1 MKKQKILSLLLAL
14 VILFSEFGSFS
25 SLVLGDEPIEEP
37 KIESQ
42 DEPVVETLNEPAVKP
57 LSEPIV
63 EEDFIIENGILL
75 GLSDKKKEEIKST
88 HHVDIPNGVQEIGEH
103 ALQGLSLESVTLN
116 EDLKTIKGYAFADN
130 DLTEITLPDSVTNIE
145 EYAFRDNRI
154 KSLNTNK
161 VENIGEGTFQ
171 NNKLTSLEL
180 TDSLT
185 MIGDAAFKANDLVE
199 VSVPDSV
206 NIIGRNIF
214 IDNNRYVR
222 ILGDNSVIET
232 ERVDGHYGHVVKSA
246 VITIKYVDKDTN
258 SEIIS
263 SKIIGDDLS
272 KDGEIFEIGKEAAY
286 ASPKID
292 GYIAS
297 EESVVIKPEKE
308 NDTFT
313 VYYIKADKKPVIKT
327 VFKKFKGGDVIDEK
341 ALLKD
346 ITATD
351 LLGRDISDKITVTP
365 SSFDS
370 STAGVF
376 DVNYS
381 VTDEFG
387 NTSVVTDKISV
398 GVDWPNIEVGGG
410 LFVRDFTFNEFNG
423 NTVTGFTDEFKKN
436 HTDAN
441 GNLTVDELYIPSFND
456 KGEPV
461 ATIGISAFEDFHL
474 TSVTIPNGIK
484 YIRKYAFR
492 KNQITSITIPD
503 SVSTI
508 GEGAF
513 SENQLNAVTIP
524 EGVGSIMYYAFE
536 KNNLT
541 SVDIPNSVYYIGTG
555 AFKLNKLASITIGES
570 VEEIGKYAFYKN
582 QLTSVV
588 IPDSVKKIGY
598 DAFEDN
604 ARYRVYAY
612 RRGEG
617 SNVLNN
623 SIKVIY
629 NPYKATGNG
638 EVEWEEDDF
647 SWDGTKLLGFSLK
660 GGEKLKLTNKL
671 TIPKKAT
678 KIGIYAFNELN
689 IDSVTIPYGVQG
701 IFAYAFADNKLTS
714 VTIPDSVTSIE
725 TYAFYGNRL
734 ISVTIPDSV
743 IEIGRNTF
751 RQGYSL
757 IPAYRHGYGTNIVE
771 EWVGVIYN
779 PYKATGDE
787 EFEWN
792 ENDFIWN
799 GTVLTGLS
807 DSGAEKIK
815 LTTKINI
822 PNKASKIGNYAFYK
836 VGLTSVVIPDSVISI
851 GSYAF
856 FGNKLTSVIILD
868 SVISIGESAFSDNQ
882 LISAMISDNVTSIES
897 DAFRNNQ
904 LTSIIIPRN
913 ITSIRPGTFTN
924 NKLTSVTIPD
934 SVTSIEEESFKNNQL
949 TSVIIPNS
957 VTSIGKRAF
966 QYNQLTSVTIPNS
979 ITKIEEETFE
989 NNQLASVTIP
999 SSVTSIGDSAFKNN
1013 KITSLTIPDSVKF
1026 IGPYAFSY
1034 NQLTSV
1040 VIPNNVTN
1048 IWYYAFK
1055 NNQLT
1060 SITIPDSVTS
1070 IEYSAFENN
1079 KLTSV
1084 TIPDSV
1090 TSIGPSAFKDNQLT
1104 SVIIPD
1110 SVTSVKGSAF
1120 ENNQLTSVVIP
1131 SSIIKIDN
1139 NLFENNKLTSVIIPD
1154 SITEIGRDA
1163 FKNNP
1168 GTPLFNNKV
1177 LVTIKDGEKVVNPND
1192 LQDEGNY
1199 VINRRIV
1206 QVNFV
1211 DENREELSS
1220 SLFLPAK
1227 YSDTELKINLP
1238 YVPLMESGSDGTIP
1252 LKENEENPIVNI
1264 VYKPIDKAK
1273 KEEIDKG
1280 TELIRFKQYKVPG
1293 EEDKNYYIGDA
1304 MISYVHMDLS
1314 GFSSK
1319 LDGYKIR
1326 VFFNP
1331 NVIDKDKIEIP
1342 RSNLVKKIIKGDNYL
1357 DLELEELSGG
1367 TFIKIPISWR
1377 FKKYFTPENTNFD
1390 INAIVVDENS
1400 KTFAAANTV
1409 SFKGWYKKPYLEKSL
1424 RGANFSGYVE
1434 TENLTED
1441 GYLTE
1446 DEILTYDFNLKNL
1459 DRAVGSYTF
1468 TDILPKYI
1476 NKEGKEVTAVFN
1488 PDENPG
1494 WELSEDG
1501 QTVVYKYTFNNSGVT
1516 SMNLP
1521 SLKLRAPG
1529 LKSYVNIKNN
1539 ANIEIV
1545 PFSKSNTEENM
1556 FAEASAVHYF
1566 KRLVRVIVPPGES
1579 GTNFKKEIF
1588 GPHRTNTQAYFYD
1601 VKEEKHG
1608 EFNWYLYYSWY
1619 ETDVDKVY
1627 IKDYDLDPRMYY
1639 SGMTVNNDF
1648 VGGKIEAYDKNDET
1662 VLIKNIDKEGKID
1675 FEENAARKIKY
1686 LVIQKNGINKL
1697 SNSGYLKVHSKLR
1710 KPDEIA
1716 YDETPLSEKNVF
1728 YNYASAKYTLKD
1740 KSEINF
1746 KSADNLALRWLKQRI
1761 ELEKTTSFSDENHY
1775 TDEEGIYT
1783 LKVISRSEIISDE
1796 MKNFE
1801 LVDLL
1806 PNGLLVNNVQLYQ
1819 PVEDEPTFSYEIVD
1833 NYRDSGQ
1840 TAIVFK
1846 ADKLKFL
1853 DMGDNKMSIADISVK
1868 IDQTM
1873 PTGTFTNDAFLYVSN
1888 PDFALVNE
1896 TKDERLE
1903 DKIYSKSSVSRYSLR
1918 ADELVARKYIKRAK
1932 DKNWSNTGIITNS
1945 NEEFEYKLTVYNF
1958 TPLNRDKVQILDVLP
1973 FVGDTSMTPNKEKVY
1988 ISRESEFANKF
1999 NYKKQVIVP
2008 EGYDVYYLNTPWQG
2022 MTDIIDNIDE
2032 KLNWESTPSENTSA
2046 IKIIARDGVELKAN
2060 SHLDIIVPMIAPDNS
2075 DLKLSGKKAWNAYV
2089 RKDNKTIGYS
2099 EPNRVYNEMSSPK
2112 GTITLTKVGPD
2123 KTFKNKIKLSGALF
2137 ELRDS
2142 DGNIVKVSLSNSEGL
2157 VVFEDINLLKDYT
2170 ITEIKAPD
2178 GYTKKDTVIK
2188 VTSENLLNAENYLYD
2203 IGEFSNTRPP
2213 EKIQPIVGRIRLNK
2227 VDAYDKPLE
2236 GVEFTLQGI
2245 SKWNKDVKIVT
2256 VSDENGN
2263 VDFADVPAGKYT
2275 ITESKALNNLIP
2287 IEPITV
2293 SIKTKDQVI
2302 SLGPVK
2308 NDKVKIDL
2316 LKLGVKSFSLQSIY
2330 EYKPGNNAKPL
2341 GDAIFSLY
2349 KGDELIKENITTNS
2363 KGIATLSDMD
2373 IDTVYRLV
2381 ETKVPDGYLKLTDE
2395 IKFKFDREGKLLT
2408 EDGKEFP
2415 VANSLCIPNIEKPSI
2430 NILKLGVLPEKKD
2443 KKITDLYA
2451 FDGKKLDGVGFSL
2464 YNGDTLIR
2472 DDLVTANGGQLK
2484 LDNLDYNV
2492 KYTLKETK
2500 PLDDFD
2506 VIYPEITIEFKM
2518 DGDVIINKNNT
2529 ISNSR
2534 TLCIPNLMKEL
2545 KSKVVIKKTENKNN
2559 TPLAN
2564 AEFVLNKK
2572 VDGSMVEVAR
2582 KKTNNDGEVIFNDLE
2597 YGVYEVFES
2606 EAPIGYVKSNMKKT
2620 FIVEKYERKEFV
2632 YDYPN
2637 TPLDFKLKKVTYIAK
2652 AVSLDYANKL
2662 CAQNSNYMTAV
2673 NGKLFDVYMLLP
2685 GASFDII
2692 DVENNNIVESVVS
2705 DENGNLNINS
2715 KLYNQNKVYKVM
2727 ETKVPDGYEQ
2737 NMTGWIINLKD
2748 LTKQSNFDGV
2758 VEMNF
2763 DNRPIKGQIIV
2774 SKYDKYDETKISGV
2788 EYTLYDKDGV
2798 ALKTLTTDSY
2808 GLAKF
2813 TNLDLGTYYIEETK
2827 ALDGYVRNEERV
2839 KIEIGKDNL
2848 ISSKVFY
2855 NEPEK
2860 TFALPITGKKGALFI
2875 TSLISM
2881 LIAVAFILHKK
2892 L

>member
-1 MKKQKILSLLLAL
+1 MKRQKILSLLLAL

-25 SLVLGDEPIEEP
+25 SLVLGDEPTEGP
-37 KIESQ
+37 KVESTT
-42 DEPVVETLNEPAVKP
+42 EPVAEPLKEPA
-57 LSEPIV
+57 V

-75 GLSDKKKEEIKST
+75 GLSDKKKEEVTST
-88 HHVDIPNGVQEIGEH
+88 HHVDIPTGVQEIGEH
-103 ALQGLSLESVTLN
+103 ALQGLSLESITLN

-130 DLTEITLPDSVTNIE
+130 NLTDITLPDSVINIE

-161 VENIGEGTFQ
+161 VKNIGEGAFQ
-171 NNKLTSLEL
+171 NNKLESLKL
-180 TDSLT
+180 TDSLLS
-185 MIGDAAFKANDLVE
+185 IGDAAFKANNLVE
-199 VSVPDSV
+199 VFVPNSVV
-206 NIIGRNIF
+206 NIGKNIF

-286 ASPKID
+286 APPKIE

-297 EESVVIKPEKE
+297 QESATIKPEKE
-308 NDTFT
+308 NDTFI

-370 STAGVF
+370 STAGNFEVSYF
-376 DVNYS
+376 
-381 VTDEFG
+381 VTDDFG
-387 NTSVVTDKISV
+387 NTTVASDRVSI
-398 GVDWPNIEVGGG
+398 GVDWPNVEVGGG
-410 LFVRDFTFNEFNG
+410 LFVRDFKFKG
-423 NTVTGFTDEFKKN
+423 DTVMGFTDEFKNRHK
-436 HTDAN
+436 DAS
-441 GNLTVDELYIPSFND
+441 GNLTVGKLYVPPFND

-461 ATIGISAFEDFHL
+461 INIGWYAFGGNELTSVVIPDSVTSIGWGAFNSNSL
-474 TSVTIPNGIK
+474 TSVTIPNNVTGIGG
-484 YIRKYAFR
+484 
-492 KNQITSITIPD
+492 N
-503 SVSTI
+503 
-508 GEGAF
+508 AF
-513 SENQLNAVTIP
+513 SRNQ
-524 EGVGSIMYYAFE
+524 
-536 KNNLT
+536 LT
-541 SVDIPNSVYYIGTG
+541 SVVIPNSVTSIGEN
-555 AFKLNKLASITIGES
+555 AFYSNKLTSVTIGNG
-570 VEEIGKYAFYKN
+570 VTQIGKSAFENN

-588 IPDSVKKIGY
+588 IPDSVKKIGDY
-598 DAFEDN
+598 AFKN
-604 ARYRVYAY
+604 NTNRYVKAYKNGVGSNRVYWKI
-612 RRGEG
+612 
-617 SNVLNN
+617 
-623 SIKVIY
+623 SIVY
-629 NPYKATGNG
+629 NPYKATGTG
-638 EVEWEEDDF
+638 EVEWKEEDF
-647 SWDGTKLLGFSLK
+647 TWDDTKLTGFSDS
-660 GGEKLKLTNKL
+660 GAHKLTLTKHI
-671 TIPKKAT
+671 TIPEKT
-678 KIGIYAFNELN
+678 TVICPYAFNGVGLTSVIIPN
-689 IDSVTIPYGVQG
+689 SVTSIEN
-701 IFAYAFADNKLTS
+701 AAFYSNQLTS
-714 VTIPDSVTSIE
+714 VTIPDSVTSIGDS
-725 TYAFYGNRL
+725 AFEENKL
-734 ISVTIPDSV
+734 TSV
-743 IEIGRNTF
+743 IIPNSIISIGSDAFKSNAARPLPAFRDGYPSNYYDFNT
-751 RQGYSL
+751 GL
-757 IPAYRHGYGTNIVE
+757 L
-771 EWVGVIYN
+771 YN
-779 PYKATGDE
+779 PYKATGDDE
-787 EFEWN
+787 VEWT
-792 ENDFIWN
+792 EDDFSWKD
-799 GTVLTGLS
+799 TTLLGLN
-807 DSGAEKIK
+807 DSGVNK
-815 LTTKINI
+815 LTLTKRINI
-822 PNKASKIGNYAFYK
+822 PNKATKIDRYAFNEIGLTSVIIPDSVKSIGEYAFK
-836 VGLTSVVIPDSVISI
+836 NNKLTSVVIPNSV
-851 GSYAF
+851 
-856 FGNKLTSVIILD
+856 K
-868 SVISIGESAFSDNQ
+868 SIGEYAFSKNQ
-882 LISAMISDNVTSIES
+882 
-897 DAFRNNQ
+897 
-904 LTSIIIPRN
+904 
-913 ITSIRPGTFTN
+913 
-924 NKLTSVTIPD
+924 LTSVTIPD
-934 SVTSIEEESFKNNQL
+934 SLTSIENSVFRDNRL
-949 TSVIIPNS
+949 TSVTIPNS
-957 VTSIGKRAF
+957 VTSIG
-966 QYNQLTSVTIPNS
+966 
-979 ITKIEEETFE
+979 
-989 NNQLASVTIP
+989 
-999 SSVTSIGDSAFKNN
+999 
-1013 KITSLTIPDSVKF
+1013 PDV
-1026 IGPYAFSY
+1026 FSD
-1034 NQLTSV
+1034 
-1040 VIPNNVTN
+1040 
-1048 IWYYAFK
+1048 
-1055 NNQLT
+1055 NQLT

-1070 IEYSAFENN
+1070 IGAFAFRGNRLTSIVIPDSITEIGNSVFRDN
-1079 KLTSV
+1079 SLTSV

-1090 TSIGPSAFKDNQLT
+1090 KSIGWFAFSNNKLTSVVIPSSVTKIDGDAFSDNQLT

-1110 SVTSVKGSAF
+1110 SVTSIGGFAFKNNLLTSVKIGNSVTVIDNYAF
-1120 ENNQLTSVVIP
+1120 RGNKLTSVTIPNSVTRIGKYAFCDNKLTSVVIGN
-1131 SSIIKIDN
+1131 SLNSIDAYA
-1139 NLFENNKLTSVIIPD
+1139 FCNNKLTSLIMPK
-1154 SITEIGRDA
+1154 SIVDIGSFSFSD
-1163 FKNNP
+1163 NP
-1168 GTPLFNNKV
+1168 GTPFFNNKV
-1177 LVTIKDGEKVVNPND
+1177 LFTIKDGEKVVNPNN
-1192 LQDEGNY
+1192 LQDDENY
-1199 VINRRIV
+1199 LINRRIV

-1211 DENREELSS
+1211 DEEGKEMSS
-1220 SLFLPAK
+1220 PLFLPAK
-1227 YSDTELKINLP
+1227 YSDTEIKINLP
-1238 YVPLMESGSDGTIP
+1238 YVPLMETDSDGTIS
-1252 LKENEENPIVNI
+1252 LKENEENPVVNI

-1273 KEEIDKG
+1273 KEEIEKG
-1280 TELIRFKQYKVPG
+1280 TNLLRFKQYKVVG

-1319 LDGYKIR
+1319 LSGYKIR

-1342 RSNLVKKIIKGDNYL
+1342 RSNLVKNIVKGDNFV
-1357 DLELEELSGG
+1357 DLELDELSGG

-1390 INAIVVDENS
+1390 INAIVVDENN
-1400 KTFAAANTV
+1400 KTFAAANTI

-1441 GYLTE
+1441 GYLTA
-1446 DEILTYDFNLKNL
+1446 DEVLTYDFNLKNL
-1459 DRAVGSYTF
+1459 DRAVSSYTF

-1476 NKEGKEVTAVFN
+1476 NKNGEEVTAVFN
-1488 PDENPG
+1488 QEENPG

-1501 QTVVYKYTFNNSGVT
+1501 KTVVYKYTLDNSGVT
-1516 SMNLP
+1516 SINLP
-1521 SLKLRAPG
+1521 LLKLRAPG
-1529 LKSYVNIKNN
+1529 LKSYLNIKNN
-1539 ANIEIV
+1539 ANIDIV
-1545 PFSKSNTEENM
+1545 PFSKSNAEENM

-1566 KRLVRVIVPPGES
+1566 KRLVRVIVPPGEP

-1608 EFNWYLYYSWY
+1608 EFDWYLYYAWY
-1619 ETDVDKVY
+1619 KTDVDKVY
-1627 IKDYDLDPRMYY
+1627 IKDYDLDSRMYY
-1639 SGMTVNNDF
+1639 SGITVNNDF
-1648 VGGKIEAYDKNDET
+1648 IGGKIEAYDENDET

-1686 LVIQKNGINKL
+1686 LVIQKNGVNKL

-1710 KPDEIA
+1710 TPDEIV
-1716 YDETPLSEKNVF
+1716 YDETPMSDKNVF
-1728 YNYASAKYTLKD
+1728 YNYASTKYTLRN

-1783 LKVISRSEIISDE
+1783 LKVISRSDIISDE

-1999 NYKKQVIVP
+1999 NYKKKVIVP
-2008 EGYDVYYLNTPWQG
+2008 KGYDVFYLNTPWQG

-2060 SHLDIIVPMIAPDNS
+2060 SHLDIIVSMIAPDNS

-2112 GTITLTKVGPD
+2112 GKIILTKVGLD
-2123 KTFKNKIKLSGALF
+2123 KTLKNKIKLSGALF

-2170 ITEIKAPD
+2170 VKEIKAPD
-2178 GYTKKDTVIK
+2178 GYAKKDTVIK
-2188 VTSENLLNAENYLYD
+2188 ITNKDLLNAENYLYD
-2203 IGEFSNTRPP
+2203 IGEFSNTRLP
-2213 EKIQPIVGRIRLNK
+2213 EKEQPITGRIRLNK
-2227 VDAYDKPLE
+2227 VDAHNKPLE

-2245 SKWNKDVKIVT
+2245 SRGNRDVRIVT
-2256 VSDENGN
+2256 FSDENGN
-2263 VDFADVPAGKYT
+2263 IDFTDLPLGKYAIAET
-2275 ITESKALNNLIP
+2275 KALNNLIP
-2287 IEPITV
+2287 AVTPMKPIFV
-2293 SIKTKDQVI
+2293 SIQTKDQVI
-2302 SLGPVK
+2302 SLGPIK
-2308 NDKVKIDL
+2308 NDKAKIDL
-2316 LKLGVKSFSLQSIY
+2316 FKIGVKSFGMQSIY
-2330 EYKPGNNAKPL
+2330 EYKPKNNARPL
-2341 GDAIFSLY
+2341 EGAIFSLY
-2349 KGDELIKENITTNS
+2349 KNDELIKENITTNS
-2363 KGIATLSDMD
+2363 KGIATLPDMD

-2381 ETKVPDGYLKLTDE
+2381 ETKVPDGYLKLADE
-2395 IKFKFDREGKLLT
+2395 IRFKFDREGKLLT
-2408 EDGKEFP
+2408 EDNKEFP
-2415 VANSLCIPNIEKPSI
+2415 KQDSLCIPNIKKASI
-2430 NILKLGVLPEKKD
+2430 NIFKLGVLPEKKD

-2464 YNGDTLIR
+2464 YNGDTLIK
-2472 DDLVTANGGQLK
+2472 DDLVTADGGQLK

-2500 PLDDFD
+2500 PLEDFA

-2518 DGDVIINKNNT
+2518 DGDVIINDNNT
-2529 ISNSR
+2529 ISSSR

-2662 CAQNSNYMTAV
+2662 CAQNSNYMTAI

-2692 DVENNNIVESVVS
+2692 DTEDNKVIESVVS

-2774 SKYDKYDETKISGV
+2774 SKYDKYDKTKISGV

-2827 ALDGYVRNEERV
+2827 ALDGYIRNEGKI

-2855 NEPEK
+2855 NEPERH
-2860 TFALPITGKKGALFI
+2860 FALPITGKKGALFI

-2881 LIAVAFILHKK
+2881 LIAIAFVLRKK

>member
-25 SLVLGDEPIEEP
+25 SLVLGDEPTEGP
-37 KIESQ
+37 KVESTT
-42 DEPVVETLNEPAVKP
+42 EPVAEPLKEPA
-57 LSEPIV
+57 V

-75 GLSDKKKEEIKST
+75 GLSDKKKEEVKST
-88 HHVDIPNGVQEIGEH
+88 HHVDIPTGVQEIGEH
-103 ALQGLSLESVTLN
+103 ALQGLGLETVTLN

-130 DLTEITLPDSVTNIE
+130 NLTDITLPDSVTNIE

-154 KSLNTNK
+154 KSFNTNK
-161 VENIGEGTFQ
+161 VENIGEGAFQ
-171 NNKLTSLEL
+171 NNKLESLKL
-180 TDSLT
+180 TDSLLS
-185 MIGDAAFKANDLVE
+185 IGDAAFKANNLVE
-199 VSVPDSV
+199 VFVPNSVV
-206 NIIGRNIF
+206 NIGKNIF
-214 IDNNRYVR
+214 VDNNRYVR

-286 ASPKID
+286 APPKIE

-297 EESVVIKPEKE
+297 QESATIKPEKE
-308 NDTFT
+308 NDTFI
-313 VYYIKADKKPVIKT
+313 VYYIKADKKPIIKT
-327 VFKKFKGGDVIDEK
+327 IFKKFKSGDVIDEK

-387 NTSVVTDKISV
+387 NTAVASDRISIDTDWANV
-398 GVDWPNIEVGGG
+398 EVGGG
-410 LFVRDFTFNEFNG
+410 LYVRDFKFSG
-423 NTVTGFTDEFKKN
+423 NKVTGFTDPRR
-436 HTDAN
+436 
-441 GNLTVDELYIPSFND
+441 TVYKLYVPPFND

-461 ATIGISAFEDFHL
+461 TSIGDRAFWGNQIKSVIIPNSITSIDDYAFASNKL
-474 TSVTIPNGIK
+474 TSVTIPNSV
-484 YIRKYAFR
+484 
-492 KNQITSITIPD
+492 TSIGLSAFD
-503 SVSTI
+503 S
-508 GEGAF
+508 
-513 SENQLNAVTIP
+513 NR
-524 EGVGSIMYYAFE
+524 
-536 KNNLT
+536 LT
-541 SVDIPNSVYYIGTG
+541 SVTISNGVTNIGDLAFFNNQLISVTIPNSVIR
-555 AFKLNKLASITIGES
+555 IGES
-570 VEEIGKYAFYKN
+570 AFQDNHLTSVVIPNSVKNIGKSAFASNQLNNVVIPEGITSIRDSVFEKNQLNTIVIPESVKSIGDMAFCRN

-588 IPDSVKKIGY
+588 IPDSVTSVG
-598 DAFEDN
+598 DA
-604 ARYRVYAY
+604 A
-612 RRGEG
+612 
-617 SNVLNN
+617 
-623 SIKVIY
+623 
-629 NPYKATGNG
+629 
-638 EVEWEEDDF
+638 F
-647 SWDGTKLLGFSLK
+647 SG
-660 GGEKLKLTNKL
+660 NKL
-671 TIPKKAT
+671 TSLTISKNLKIIRNAAFKDNQLTSVIIPDDVTSIEYSAFSNNKLASIT
-678 KIGIYAFNELN
+678 IPSSVTNIMGYAFKNNQLTT
-689 IDSVTIPYGVQG
+689 VTIPSSVMEIG
-701 IFAYAFADNKLTS
+701 FSAFQNNKLTS
-714 VTIPDSVTSIE
+714 VTIPDSVISIE
-725 TYAFYGNRL
+725 NSAFKNNAVSPL
-734 ISVTIPDSV
+734 
-743 IEIGRNTF
+743 
-751 RQGYSL
+751 
-757 IPAYRHGYGTNIVE
+757 PAYREGFGSNQLDYN
-771 EWVGVIYN
+771 VGVIYN
-779 PYKATGDE
+779 PYKATGDGE
-787 EFEWN
+787 LEWT
-792 ENDFIWN
+792 EDDFSWK
-799 GTVLTGLS
+799 GTIVTGLS

-815 LTTKINI
+815 LTKKINI
-822 PNKASKIGNYAFYK
+822 PRKATKIGKYAF
-836 VGLTSVVIPDSVISI
+836 
-851 GSYAF
+851 
-856 FGNKLTSVIILD
+856 N
-868 SVISIGESAFSDNQ
+868 EME
-882 LISAMISDNVTSIES
+882 LI
-897 DAFRNNQ
+897 
-904 LTSIIIPRN
+904 
-913 ITSIRPGTFTN
+913 
-924 NKLTSVTIPD
+924 
-934 SVTSIEEESFKNNQL
+934 
-949 TSVIIPNS
+949 
-957 VTSIGKRAF
+957 
-966 QYNQLTSVTIPNS
+966 SVTIPNS
-979 ITKIEEETFE
+979 
-989 NNQLASVTIP
+989 VTR
-999 SSVTSIGDSAFKNN
+999 IG
-1013 KITSLTIPDSVKF
+1013 L
-1026 IGPYAFSY
+1026 
-1034 NQLTSV
+1034 
-1040 VIPNNVTN
+1040 
-1048 IWYYAFK
+1048 
-1055 NNQLT
+1055 
-1060 SITIPDSVTS
+1060 
-1070 IEYSAFENN
+1070 
-1079 KLTSV
+1079 
-1084 TIPDSV
+1084 
-1090 TSIGPSAFKDNQLT
+1090 SAFKDNQLT

-1110 SVTSVKGSAF
+1110 SVTNIEDSAF
-1120 ENNQLTSVVIP
+1120 ENNRLTSVTIPDSVTNIGKSAFLSNKLASVIIGNSVNSIGDFAFRGNQLTSVTIPDSVTSVGKSAFQQNKLTSITIGNSVNSIWDSAFSYNQLTSVTIPNSVTTIRDFAFCENRLTSVEFSSGITSIGEYAFYKNELTSLIIPDSVTSIKKFAFCENKLTSVVIPNSITSIEEYVFNKNQLTSVIIPDGIKSVGNHAFADNQLTSVTIPDNVTSIEDYAFTGNQLTSVVIGNGVK
-1131 SSIIKIDN
+1131 SIGEWSFSYNKIVSVVISKNTKYIKSYV
-1139 NLFENNKLTSVIIPD
+1139 FYK
-1154 SITEIGRDA
+1154 
-1163 FKNNP
+1163 NP
-1168 GTPLFNNKV
+1168 GTPFFNNRV
-1177 LVTIKDGEKVVNPND
+1177 LVTIKDGDKVVNPYNLLD
-1192 LQDEGNY
+1192 TEDY
-1199 VINRRIV
+1199 VINRRVV

-1211 DENREELSS
+1211 DENGKEVSS
-1220 SLFLPAK
+1220 PLFLPAK

-1238 YVPLMESGSDGTIP
+1238 YVPLMEPDIDGTIS
-1252 LKENEENPIVNI
+1252 LKENEENPVVNI

-1273 KEEIDKG
+1273 KEEIEKG
-1280 TELIRFKQYKVPG
+1280 TNLLRFKQYKVTG

-1319 LDGYKIR
+1319 LSGYKIR

-1331 NVIDKDKIEIP
+1331 SVIDKNKIEIP
-1342 RSNLVKKIIKGDNYL
+1342 RSNLVKNIIKGDNYV
-1357 DLELEELSGG
+1357 DLELDELSGG

-1390 INAIVVDENS
+1390 INAIVVDENN

-1446 DEILTYDFNLKNL
+1446 DEILMYDFSLKNL

-1476 NKEGKEVTAVFN
+1476 NKNGEEVTAVFN
-1488 PDENPG
+1488 QDENPG

-1501 QTVVYKYTFNNSGVT
+1501 NTVIYKYTFDNSGVT
-1516 SMNLP
+1516 SISLP

-1529 LKSYVNIKNN
+1529 LKSYLNIKNN
-1539 ANIEIV
+1539 ANIDIV

-1566 KRLVRVIVPPGES
+1566 KRLVRVIVPPGEP
-1579 GTNFKKEIF
+1579 GTNFVKEIF

-1608 EFNWYLYYSWY
+1608 EFNWYLYYAWY
-1619 ETDVDKVY
+1619 KTDVDKVY

-1639 SGMTVNNDF
+1639 SGMTINNDF
-1648 VGGKIEAYDKNDET
+1648 VGGKIEAYDENDET
-1662 VLIKNIDKEGKID
+1662 VLIKNIDKEGKVD
-1675 FEENAARKIKY
+1675 FEENSARKIKY

-1716 YDETPLSEKNVF
+1716 YDETPQSGKNVF

-1746 KSADNLALRWLKQRI
+1746 KSVDNLALRWLKQRI
-1761 ELEKTTSFSDENHY
+1761 ELEKTTSFSDKNHY

-1846 ADKLKFL
+1846 ADRLKFL
-1853 DMGDNKMSIADISVK
+1853 DMEDNKMSIADISVK

-1918 ADELVARKYIKRAK
+1918 ADELIARKYIKRAK

-1999 NYKKQVIVP
+1999 NYKKKVIVP

-2099 EPNRVYNEMSSPK
+2099 EPNRVYNEMGSPK
-2112 GTITLTKVGPD
+2112 GKITLTKVGPD

-2137 ELRDS
+2137 ELRDAQ
-2142 DGNIVKVSLSNSEGL
+2142 GNIVKASLSNSEGL
-2157 VVFEDINLLKDYT
+2157 VVFEDINLLKDYMV
-2170 ITEIKAPD
+2170 TEIKAPE

-2188 VTSENLLNAENYLYD
+2188 ITSKDLLNAENYLYD

-2236 GVEFTLQGI
+2236 GVEFTLQGV
-2245 SKWNKDVKIVT
+2245 SRWNKDVKIVT

-2287 IEPITV
+2287 VDPISV
-2293 SIKTKDQVI
+2293 SIQTKDQVI

-2308 NDKVKIDL
+2308 NDKVKINL
-2316 LKLGVKSFSLQSIY
+2316 LKLGVKLFKLDSIS
-2330 EYKPGNNAKPL
+2330 EYIPDNDAKL
-2341 GDAIFSLY
+2341 LEGAIFSLY
-2349 KGDELIKENITTNS
+2349 KGDELIKDNITTNS
-2363 KGIATLSDMD
+2363 KGIATLPDMD

-2381 ETKVPDGYLKLTDE
+2381 ETKTPEGYSRLTDE
-2395 IKFKFDREGKLLT
+2395 IRFRFNNKGRLLN
-2408 EDGKEFP
+2408 EDNKEF
-2415 VANSLCIPNIEKPSI
+2415 AMQDSLCIPNIEKPSI
-2430 NILKLGVLPEKKD
+2430 NILKLGILPEKKD
-2443 KKITDLYA
+2443 KKITDLYT
-2451 FDGKKLDGVGFSL
+2451 FEGKKLDGVSFSL

-2518 DGDVIINKNNT
+2518 DGDVIINENNT

-2545 KSKVVIKKTENKNN
+2545 KSKVIIKKIENKNN

-2572 VDGSMVEVAR
+2572 VDGSMIEVAR
-2582 KKTNNDGEVIFNDLE
+2582 KKTNSDGEVVFNDLE
-2597 YGVYEVFES
+2597 FGVYEVFES
-2606 EAPIGYVKSNMKKT
+2606 EAPSGYVKSNMKKT

-2632 YDYPN
+2632 YNYPN

-2662 CAQNSNYMTAV
+2662 CAQNNKYMTAV

-2685 GASFDII
+2685 GVSFDIVDI
-2692 DVENNNIVESVVS
+2692 ENNKVIESVVS

-2737 NMTGWIINLKD
+2737 NLTGWIINLKD
-2748 LTKQSNFDGV
+2748 LSKQSDFDGV
-2758 VEMNF
+2758 VGVNF

-2774 SKYDKYDETKISGV
+2774 SKYDKYDKTKISGV

-2798 ALKTLTTDSY
+2798 ALKTLKTDSY

-2827 ALDGYVRNEERV
+2827 ALDGYVRNEERIKV
-2839 KIEIGKDNL
+2839 EIGKDNL

-2855 NEPEK
+2855 NEPERH
-2860 TFALPITGKKGALFI
+2860 FALPITGKKGALFI

-2881 LIAVAFILHKK
+2881 LIAIAFVLRKK